1 MTQGNITD
9 QDLDELV
16 ERCREAAVHFIRG
29 EMHDYLRLIHHSD
42 DYTLMPPTGGETRH
56 GFDDSEESVAATAA
70 FFHGGEAD
78 FEVHQTYASGDLAV
92 VVGVERQRGVVGD
105 LPEQDYSL
113 RLTLVFRREGSD
125 WVQVHR
131 HADALAHEISFEK
144 LAALARG

>member
-1 MTQGNITD
+1 MTEGIITD
-9 QDLDELV
+9 QDLEELV
-16 ERCREAAVHFIRG
+16 QRCREAAAYFIKG

-42 DYTLMPPTGGETRH
+42 DYTLMPPTGGETRY

-78 FEVHQTYASGDLAV
+78 FEVHATYASGDLAV
-92 VVGVERQRGVVGD
+92 VVGVERQHGVVGH
-105 LPEQDYSL
+105 LPEQEYSL

-131 HADALAHEISFEK
+131 HADALVHEISFDR
-144 LAALARG
+144 LAELARG

>member
-1 MTQGNITD
+1 MSESNITD
-9 QDLDELV
+9 QDLDDLV
-16 ERCREAAVHFIRG
+16 ERCRESAAYFIRG
-29 EMHDYLRLIHHSD
+29 DMHGYLRLIHHSD
-42 DYTLMPPTGGETRH
+42 DHTLMPPTGGETRH
-56 GFDDSEESVAATAA
+56 GFDGSEESIAATAA

-92 VVGVERQRGVVGD
+92 VVGVERQVGEVGP

-131 HADALAHEISFEK
+131 HADALVHEISFDQ